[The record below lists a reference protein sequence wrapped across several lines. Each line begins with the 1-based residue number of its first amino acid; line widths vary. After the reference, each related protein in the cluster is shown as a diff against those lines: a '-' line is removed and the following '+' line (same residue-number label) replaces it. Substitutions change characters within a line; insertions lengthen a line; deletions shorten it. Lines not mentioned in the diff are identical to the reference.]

1 MLGFQINPVYGRL
14 EFQDQIDAAF
24 QEVWPIIAT
33 PDVQG
38 GVRRLRPN
46 ITLNHFTASCGQSIF
61 RGDRLPQ
68 DMEGD
73 YIVCEPVG
81 RIVRRAKII
90 NNAGKLYLKNA
101 YDHEEF
107 ISSSDMNFRPVNSY
121 TGPDGN
127 LYIVDMYRGIIQQ
140 GNWTRKGSF
149 LRKKIDSL
157 GLAKNINRGRIYRVV
172 YDGMKPGPQ
181 PHMLEESS
189 ATLVHYLGHPNGWWR
204 DNAQKLIVV
213 RGDKSVVPTLK
224 QIALRASGIPV
235 EDTSHLAR
243 IHALWTLEGL
253 DAIDKPTLKQ
263 ALADPDPQVRR
274 TAVWISERYIQKG
287 DDEMID
293 AVAALENDPSYDVRV
308 QILLS
313 SYGSKSKKAEM
324 LEQSMLKNNAANEMI
339 TASYDALQKKT
350 MVSELSAQLAGFN
363 KDDKR
368 VIMEGAV
375 TFRSICANCHGIEGK
390 GISIG
395 NSAMP
400 APPLINAT
408 ALRLDKKDMA
418 IRILLHGMKGP
429 VEGKSYPSEMP
440 SMKENRDRWI
450 SSVLSYARYQFGNK
464 DKKGAK
470 ENITVSAAEVKAI
483 RDKYA
488 DRNNPW
494 TMDELKQI
502 K

>member
-1 MLGFQINPVYGRL
+1 
-14 EFQDQIDAAF
+14 
-24 QEVWPIIAT
+24 
-33 PDVQG
+33 
-38 GVRRLRPN
+38 
-46 ITLNHFTASCGQSIF
+46 
-61 RGDRLPQ
+61 
-68 DMEGD
+68 
-73 YIVCEPVG
+73 
-81 RIVRRAKII
+81 
-90 NNAGKLYLKNA
+90 
-101 YDHEEF
+101 
-107 ISSSDMNFRPVNSY
+107 VNSY

-189 ATLVHYLGHPNGWWR
+189 AELVHYLGHPNGWWR
-204 DNAQKLIVV
+204 DNAQKLLII
-213 RGDKSVVPTLK
+213 RGDKSVVPALK
-224 QIALRASGIPV
+224 QIALRASGVPV

-253 DAIDKPTLKQ
+253 DAIDKPSLKQ

-313 SYGSKSKKAEM
+313 SYGTKSKKAEM

-368 VIMEGAV
+368 TIMEGAV
-375 TFRSICANCHGIEGK
+375 IFRSICANCHGTEGK

-450 SSVLSYARYQFGNK
+450 SSVLSYARYQFGDK

-470 ENITVSAAEVKAI
+470 GNITVSTAEVKAI

-488 DRNNPW
+488 DRSNPW

-502 K
+502 R